1 VSRTPG
7 NPPVPVTSSA
17 SIVCAYN
24 DHAVRRG
31 SVRAYGRHTPGAEYL
46 PFDNVEGRNRR
57 AGAALTHGAS
67 RAGDPLTEEAHY
79 LVWMASVSWDGI
91 RGTDRHMVT
100 AMTCHARI
108 LWVDPPVSPVTEA
121 LRRSPTHYSLRP
133 EISSVSQ
140 QVTRLTP
147 KAMPGLS
154 RPGMRM
160 TTAALVRLQ
169 IRWAL
174 RRLGIQPF
182 AVVTTYPGDLLG
194 YWGGNVV
201 NVFYGTDD
209 YVAGAAL
216 MGLSAHYQLRQEI
229 EVVGRADVVAAVSP
243 QLAERWAGFGA
254 RPVVI
259 PNGCWPI
266 KVGERAALP
275 ELKDL
280 PQPVV
285 GLIGQLSDR
294 IDLSVLNAIADAGFS
309 LLIVGPLDPRWE
321 QQRFKELVN
330 RSHVYYTG
338 PVPAEAVPSYLAA
351 IDIGITPYQ
360 DTPFNRA
367 SFPLKTLE
375 YLGAGVPVVSTDI
388 PAAHWLRADL
398 THGEQ
403 ARWADRIMV
412 LASSSA
418 DFVNAIRRIAAS
430 DSPAA
435 AGAGFPRVAIK
446 DPARASQC
454 IAFAARHTWERRANS
469 FASVIGLPQ
478 QASGQS
484 GDLRCRL

>member
-1 VSRTPG
+1 M
-7 NPPVPVTSSA
+7 
-17 SIVCAYN
+17 
-24 DHAVRRG
+24 
-31 SVRAYGRHTPGAEYL
+31 
-46 PFDNVEGRNRR
+46 
-57 AGAALTHGAS
+57 
-67 RAGDPLTEEAHY
+67 TEENHY
-79 LVWMASVSWDGI
+79 LVWMAAVSWDGI
-91 RGTDRHMVT
+91 RGTDRHMAT
-100 AMTCHARI
+100 AMACHARI
-108 LWVDPPVSPVTEA
+108 LWVDPPVSPVTAA
-121 LRRSPTHYSLRP
+121 LRRSATNYSLRP
-133 EISSVSQ
+133 EISVVNR

-154 RPGMRM
+154 RPGMRV
-160 TTAALVRLQ
+160 TTGALVRLQ
-169 IRWAL
+169 TRWAL
-174 RRLGIQPF
+174 RRFGIRPF
-182 AVVTTYPGDLLG
+182 AVVATYPGDLLG

-209 YVAGAAL
+209 YVAGAEL
-216 MGLSAHYQLRQEI
+216 MGLSVRDQLRREI
-229 EVVGRADVVAAVSP
+229 RVVGRADVVAAVSP

-254 RPVVI
+254 NAVVI
-259 PNGCWPI
+259 PNGCWP
-266 KVGERAALP
+266 VRAGERAALP

-280 PQPVV
+280 PRPVV

-294 IDLSVLNAIADAGFS
+294 IDLPVLNAIADAGFS

-351 IDIGITPYQ
+351 IDVGITPYR

-398 THGEQ
+398 TRGEQ

-412 LASSSA
+412 LASNSA

-435 AGAGFPRVAIK
+435 AGGGFPSVATK
-446 DPARASQC
+446 DPTRASQC
-454 IAFAARHTWERRANS
+454 IAFAAGHTWERRANS
-469 FASVIGLPQ
+469 FASVIGLSQRSSLPV
-478 QASGQS
+478 
-484 GDLRCRL
+484 R

>member
-1 VSRTPG
+1 M
-7 NPPVPVTSSA
+7 
-17 SIVCAYN
+17 
-24 DHAVRRG
+24 
-31 SVRAYGRHTPGAEYL
+31 
-46 PFDNVEGRNRR
+46 
-57 AGAALTHGAS
+57 
-67 RAGDPLTEEAHY
+67 TEENHY
-79 LVWMASVSWDGI
+79 LVWMAGVAWDAI

-100 AMTCHARI
+100 AMACHARI
-108 LWVDPPVSPVTEA
+108 LWVDPPVSPVTAA
-121 LRRSPTHYSLRP
+121 LRRSATHYSLRP
-133 EISSVSQ
+133 KISVVNRQ
-140 QVTRLTP
+140 IIRLTP
-147 KAMPGLS
+147 KVMPGLS

-169 IRWAL
+169 TRWAL

-182 AVVTTYPGDLLG
+182 AVVATYPGDLLG

-209 YVAGAAL
+209 YVAGAEL
-216 MGLSAHYQLRQEI
+216 MGLSAHYQLRRETR
-229 EVVGRADVVAAVSP
+229 VVDRADVVAAVSP

-254 RPVVI
+254 SPVVI

-266 KVGERAALP
+266 KVGERDALP

-309 LLIVGPLDPRWE
+309 LLIVGPLDPRWK

-330 RSHVYYTG
+330 RSHVYYMG

-351 IDIGITPYQ
+351 IDIGITPYR

-398 THGEQ
+398 TRGEQ

-412 LASSSA
+412 VASNST
-418 DFVNAIRRIAAS
+418 DFVNAIRRITAS
-430 DSPAA
+430 DSPSA
-435 AGAGFPRVAIK
+435 AGGAFPSVTTK
-446 DPARASQC
+446 DSTRASQC
-454 IAFAARHTWERRANS
+454 IAFAARHTWDRRANS
-469 FASVIGLPQ
+469 FASVIGLSQ
-478 QASGQS
+478 QACDQS
-484 GDLRCRL
+484 GELPCRL

>member
-1 VSRTPG
+1 M
-7 NPPVPVTSSA
+7 
-17 SIVCAYN
+17 
-24 DHAVRRG
+24 
-31 SVRAYGRHTPGAEYL
+31 
-46 PFDNVEGRNRR
+46 
-57 AGAALTHGAS
+57 
-67 RAGDPLTEEAHY
+67 TEEHHY
-79 LVWMASVSWDGI
+79 LVWLAGVSWDGI
-91 RGTDRHMVT
+91 PGTDRLMVT
-100 AMTCHARI
+100 AMAGHARI
-108 LWVDPPVSPVTEA
+108 LWVDPPVSPVTAA
-121 LRRSPTHYSLRP
+121 LRRSATHYSLRP
-133 EISSVSQ
+133 EISVVNR

-169 IRWAL
+169 TRWAL

-182 AVVTTYPGDLLG
+182 AVVATYPGDLLG
-194 YWGGNVV
+194 YWGSNVV

-209 YVAGAAL
+209 YVAGAEL
-216 MGLSAHYQLRQEI
+216 MGLSSHYELRQEI
-229 EVVGRADVVAAVSP
+229 RVAGRADVVAAVSP

-254 RPVVI
+254 NPVVI
-259 PNGCWPI
+259 PNGCRPI
-266 KVGERAALP
+266 KVDERAALP

-309 LLIVGPLDPRWE
+309 LLIVGPLDRRWE

-330 RSHVYYTG
+330 RSRVHYTG

-351 IDIGITPYQ
+351 IDIGITPYR

-375 YLGAGVPVVSTDI
+375 YLGAGVPVVSSDI

-398 THGEQ
+398 TRGEQ

-412 LASSSA
+412 LANNSA
-418 DFVNAIRRIAAS
+418 DFVNAIRRLAAS

-435 AGAGFPRVAIK
+435 AGGGFPSVATK
-446 DPARASQC
+446 VPARASQC
-454 IAFAARHTWERRANS
+454 MAFAARHTWERRANS
-469 FASVIGLPQ
+469 FAAVIGLSQ
-478 QASGQS
+478 QASDQS
-484 GDLRCRL
+484 DELP